1 MIRQAFKTF
10 FRSEIAIGISLI
22 IATAVALLTA
32 NSARNDIYFD
42 FFAIHAPINLSFIGI
57 YKDLT
62 LLEWVNDAL
71 MAIFFLLVGLELKRE
86 ILVGELSSKQ
96 KVSLPAIAAIGGIVI
111 PLLIFSYFNYNNL
124 ENMRGFAVPCATD
137 IAFAYGMISLFGKTL
152 SNSLKVFLV
161 ALAVLD
167 DLAAILIIAFFY
179 SENISSHYLLFSVLI
194 MMALSLFNVLE
205 VKKIQPYLI
214 LGSLLWLTVLKSG
227 LHATLAGVL
236 LAMFIPLEVKKKPIL
251 TKFAHQI
258 APSVNFLILPIF
270 AFANAG
276 VKLDN
281 FTLDSFLHPLVLGVA
296 LGLFLGK
303 QLGVMLFS
311 FFAVKIKISNLPR
324 GTDWLEFY
332 AAAIFT
338 GIGFTMSLFI
348 GSLAF
353 INHAELLDLTKI
365 GVLIGSLASVIFGVL
380 IIYLIKIRKFLKKR
394 H

>member
-1 MIRQAFKTF
+1 MIKKAFKTF
-10 FRSEIAIGISLI
+10 FKSEIAIGISLI
-22 IATAVALLTA
+22 VATIIAILTA
-32 NSARNDIYFD
+32 NSNSGNIYFE
-42 FFAIHAPINLSFIGI
+42 FLAIQAPLNLSFIGI

-71 MAIFFLLVGLELKRE
+71 MAVFFLLVGLELKRE

-96 KVSLPAIAAIGGIVI
+96 KLSLPAIAAAGGIII
-111 PLLIFSYFNYNNL
+111 PLLIFGYFNFNNL

-152 SNSLKVFLV
+152 SNSLKIFLV

-167 DLAAILIIAFFY
+167 DLVAILIIAFFY
-179 SENISSHYLLFSVLI
+179 SENISSHYLLFSILI
-194 MMALSLFNVLE
+194 MMLLSLCNLIE
-205 VKKIQPYLI
+205 VRRISIYLI
-214 LGSLLWLTVLKSG
+214 LGAFLWIMVLKSG

-236 LAMFIPLEVKKKPIL
+236 LAMFIPLEVKKKPFL
-251 TKFAHQI
+251 SKLAHQI

-281 FTLDSFLHPLVLGVA
+281 FSSDLLLNPLVLGIA

-303 QLGVMLFS
+303 QLGVILFS
-311 FFAVKIKISNLPR
+311 FIAVKINLSHLPR
-324 GTDWLEFY
+324 GSNWLEFY

-353 INHAELLDLTKI
+353 FKQAELLDLAKI
-365 GVLIGSLASVIFGVL
+365 GVLLGSLASVIFGVL
-380 IIYLIKIRKFLKKR
+380 IIYLIKIRRRSK
-394 H
+394 